1 MRPLLCAL
9 AGLALVAG
17 AQAKDSDWK
26 AFRKAYDDTQK
37 LLEDDPGHVQLL
49 AELQG
54 HVDKML
60 AVDAKKTVKFLF
72 EEELYKR
79 PTGQGQVVVKALGQ
93 ITDERVL
100 DDVAK
105 LTEKA
110 APSSQSLLFP
120 VLAKHPTGRALR
132 VLLKGVK
139 DKEPLVRRAA
149 IRALGSAGPAV
160 LESAEGPL
168 KSALRSKERR
178 EQWLAAAALE
188 AITGARPEGY
198 PVAELDADTSFP
210 QGWPVDRVLFVVE
223 WSPRAA
229 QAAFSSPFTAAAE
242 EGEEQE
248 APKDDAPKAP
258 ELHSPLDLAAAQIAR
273 AIAALPKEVEYRVVR
288 YGDRPRTFSDEYE
301 RGGDAKVADEVRA
314 WLTEDPSRGP
324 RNLAKALEWIYQEEV
339 APDLVV
345 VFTTGLPSGPRV
357 DVDSTLETARYWAWG
372 RDLVL
377 NVVGLWPTPAKEPD
391 TEVGKEELALE
402 EGNFRRMVHGL
413 AQIGGGEF
421 RMHQLTRPAAAA
433 PEEPKQDFPVDFPL
447 DEPLSSSQ
455 VAQLKRALRGV
466 EGSMAELLWNNTAAC
481 PDLQA
486 ARLAVETLT
495 GEDLTLATAAL
506 NGFARNKEPKVLGE
520 LEKELEKARDPR
532 ERMRLLRALGLNPDP
547 ASAEALVKA
556 LSKLEGDALRVA
568 WRLLA
573 LKPEGDLAPHA
584 DAIVKAA
591 RGLRAGLTYHH
602 AIRAVAKA
610 NGKPAPPTGGLDVAP
625 ARLLPERFAGG
636 GVAILID
643 TYRDV
648 NEPFWT
654 PPPPAPAPEDGGKG
668 KGKGKEPAKPAPEP
682 VTRREAMR
690 REVGHALDALFAGE
704 QSVYLGDLGGKTFGS
719 GATHLERRNVVEDAR
734 TGWTICAST
743 PPGTAQAVRDALA
756 DPAVGEVYVLAT
768 GTPLRSPGAEGPE
781 ALAEDLAQV
790 LDLRQVA
797 VHVIL
802 PLGTKQEDT
811 AEYRD
816 YLAALDKVY
825 RPLAELSGGSVE
837 LRHAL
842 KGVPE

>member
-1 MRPLLCAL
+1 
-9 AGLALVAG
+9 
-17 AQAKDSDWK
+17 
-26 AFRKAYDDTQK
+26 
-37 LLEDDPGHVQLL
+37 
-49 AELQG
+49 
-54 HVDKML
+54 
-60 AVDAKKTVKFLF
+60 
-72 EEELYKR
+72 
-79 PTGQGQVVVKALGQ
+79 
-93 ITDERVL
+93 
-100 DDVAK
+100 
-105 LTEKA
+105 
-110 APSSQSLLFP
+110 
-120 VLAKHPTGRALR
+120 
-132 VLLKGVK
+132 
-139 DKEPLVRRAA
+139 
-149 IRALGSAGPAV
+149 
-160 LESAEGPL
+160 
-168 KSALRSKERR
+168 
-178 EQWLAAAALE
+178 
-188 AITGARPEGY
+188 
-198 PVAELDADTSFP
+198 
-210 QGWPVDRVLFVVE
+210 
-223 WSPRAA
+223 
-229 QAAFSSPFTAAAE
+229 
-242 EGEEQE
+242 
-248 APKDDAPKAP
+248 
-258 ELHSPLDLAAAQIAR
+258 
-273 AIAALPKEVEYRVVR
+273 
-288 YGDRPRTFSDEYE
+288 
-301 RGGDAKVADEVRA
+301 
-314 WLTEDPSRGP
+314 
-324 RNLAKALEWIYQEEV
+324 
-339 APDLVV
+339 
-345 VFTTGLPSGPRV
+345 
-357 DVDSTLETARYWAWG
+357 
-372 RDLVL
+372 
-377 NVVGLWPTPAKEPD
+377 
-391 TEVGKEELALE
+391 
-402 EGNFRRMVHGL
+402 
-413 AQIGGGEF
+413 
-421 RMHQLTRPAAAA
+421 
-433 PEEPKQDFPVDFPL
+433 
-447 DEPLSSSQ
+447 
-455 VAQLKRALRGV
+455 RALRGV
-466 EGSMAELLWNNTAAC
+466 EGSMAELLWTNTAAC

-495 GEDLTLATAAL
+495 GEDLTLATATL

-654 PPPPAPAPEDGGKG
+654 PPPPAPAPEDEGKGKG

-734 TGWTICAST
+734 AWVDDLRVDTSRDV
-743 PPGTAQAVRDALA
+743 AQAVRDALA
-756 DPAVGEVYVLAT
+756 DPAVEEVYVLAT
-768 GTPLRSPGAEGPE
+768 GTPLRSPGAKAPE
-781 ALAEDLAQV
+781 ALAEDLARV